1 MKKSIAV
8 SILLGSSVTM
18 FAHAGEQSFQYKDWQ
33 MVCDNTRTCRA
44 AGYSA
49 DEAQAKV
56 SVLLTRKAG
65 VNQPVTAQVQLADV
79 GDAENAPIPKAVDFW
94 VDQQNLGRILLK
106 DAGGDLN
113 AMQTR
118 ALLTALKGSQHIYFV
133 SGKSRWELSSAGANA
148 VLLKVDEQQGRLNTP
163 SALIR
168 VGNQSE
174 KSVLPALPMPIIHQ
188 QKIPVA
194 NLKLW
199 QNKVDWN
206 ALTQNLEA
214 QQAKNKS
221 DDQECSSLTENNEY
235 TKFEPQ
241 VEAVLPNKR
250 LLVSGLCWR
259 GAYNEGYGYWVIQQQ
274 KPYKPQLVTVSASGY
289 ENGVIDAAQKGR
301 GLGDCWWHA
310 QWVWNGQ
317 NFVKS
322 LDATTGMCRMI
333 LLGGAWDLPSYVSQ
347 VK

>member
-8 SILLGSSVTM
+8 GMLLGGMAV
-18 FAHAGEQSFQYKDWQ
+18 FAHADDGSFQYKDWE
-33 MVCDNTRTCRA
+33 MTCDNTRTCRA
-44 AGYSA
+44 AGYSS
-49 DEAQAKV
+49 DDAQARV

-65 VNQPVTAQVQLADV
+65 VNQSVTAKLQLADV
-79 GDAENAPIPKAVDFW
+79 GDEGDPAIPKAVDFW
-94 VDQQNLGRILLK
+94 VGQQNLGRIILK
-106 DAGGDLN
+106 DAAGN
-113 AMQTR
+113 FNPVQTR
-118 ALLTALKGSQHIYFV
+118 ALLSALKGSQRIYFV
-133 SGKSRWELSSAGANA
+133 SGKSRWELSSEGANA
-148 VLLKVDEQQGRLNTP
+148 VLLKLDEQQGRLNTP

-174 KSVLPALPMPIIHQ
+174 KLVLPALPMPIIHQ
-188 QKIPVA
+188 QKIPVT

-199 QNKVDWN
+199 QKQVDWSL
-206 ALTQNLEA
+206 LTQNLKA

-221 DDQECSSLTENNEY
+221 DDQGCSSLSENNEY
-235 TKFEPQ
+235 TKFEPH

-274 KPYKPQLVTVSASGY
+274 KPYKPLLVTTDASGY
-289 ENGVIDAAQKGR
+289 ENGVIEASQKGR

-322 LDATTGMCRMI
+322 SDTTTGMCRMI
-333 LLGGAWDLPSYVSQ
+333 QLGGAWDLPSYVSQ

>member
-8 SILLGSSVTM
+8 GILLSSGMSV
-18 FAHAGEQSFQYKDWQ
+18 FSHADDRSFQYKDWE

-49 DEAQAKV
+49 DEAQSRV

-79 GDAENAPIPKAVDFW
+79 GDAEDAPIPKAVDFW
-94 VDQQNLGRILLK
+94 VGQQKLGRILLK

-118 ALLTALKGSQHIYFV
+118 ALLNALKGSQRIYFA

-168 VGNQSE
+168 VGNHSE
-174 KSVLPALPMPIIHQ
+174 QSVLPALPMPIIHQ

-199 QNKVDWN
+199 QKQVDWN
-206 ALTQNLEA
+206 TFTQNLKA
-214 QQAKNKS
+214 QQTKNKS
-221 DDQECSSLTENNEY
+221 DDQECSSLTSDDEY

-241 VEAVLPNKR
+241 VEAVLPNNR

-259 GAYNEGYGYWVIQQQ
+259 GAYNEGYGYWIVQQQ
-274 KPYKPQLVTVSASGY
+274 KPYKPQLITVSASGY
-289 ENGVIDAAQKGR
+289 EKGVIDAAQKGR

-322 LDATTGMCRMI
+322 SDATTGMCRMI